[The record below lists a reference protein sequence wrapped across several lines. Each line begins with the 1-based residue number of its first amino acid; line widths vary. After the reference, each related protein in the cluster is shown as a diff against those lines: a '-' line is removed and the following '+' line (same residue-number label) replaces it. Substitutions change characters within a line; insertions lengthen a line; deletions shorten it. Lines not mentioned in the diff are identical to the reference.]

1 MENLYEKLNSYAESD
16 YYGFH
21 MPGHKRNRNVTGVS
35 LPYRIDITEIEGFDD
50 LHHAKGFLKQ
60 AQERAA
66 EVFQGEETCFLINGS
81 TVGILSA
88 VLGCTQRGDKI
99 LMARN
104 CHKSVYH
111 AVYMN
116 ELEAEYLY
124 PVFDRELNGE
134 VRPEDVQR
142 ILEEERISAEKGK
155 RANSEMEKRTDSE
168 MKKRVNSE
176 MEKRTNSE
184 MEKRVNSE
192 KKTRINSEKE
202 KIRAVVITSPTYDGV
217 VSDVARIAE
226 IVHAYGIPLIVDEAH
241 GAHFGF
247 HPYFPENS
255 NVKGAD
261 VVIHSIHKTLPA
273 LTQTALIH
281 MNGIFADREKI
292 KKYLHILQTSS
303 PSYILMAG
311 IDACVGWLGSEK
323 KDAAF
328 DDYVKLLKE
337 TRNQLKKLRHLQMI
351 ETENFDFSKIVIS
364 VKGTRYSGRELYK
377 LLLEKYHL
385 QMEMAAGTY
394 VLAMTSVGDIREGF
408 QRLVQALHEIDGKLE
423 KENVLPLSRNDRNLE
438 KENQSLLSGN
448 DRNLEKENQSLLSGI
463 DRNLE
468 KENEPILSVIDK
480 KLKEENP
487 RPLSE
492 SELTLD
498 SENGGIGLT
507 AAGIPRLEQ
516 VFSSSKAEQAGKQNP
531 ESVCA
536 LPWSCCCGKISMEYA
551 YIYPPGIPLIVPGER
566 ISEEVIA
573 RIEEYSRMGF
583 DIEGL
588 NKSGYITTMD
598 LTQ

>member
-1 MENLYEKLNSYAESD
+1 MENLYEKLSSYAESD

-35 LPYRIDITEIEGFDD
+35 LPYGIDITEIEGFDD

-66 EVFQGEETCFLINGS
+66 EVFHGEETCFLINGS

-142 ILEEERISAEKGK
+142 ILEEERIIAEKGK
-155 RANSEMEKRTDSE
+155 RTNSEMKKRVNSEREKRTDSE

-176 MEKRTNSE
+176 
-184 MEKRVNSE
+184 
-192 KKTRINSEKE
+192 KKTRISSEKE

-351 ETENFDFSKIVIS
+351 ETENFDFSKSVIS

-408 QRLVQALHEIDGKLE
+408 QRLVQALHEIDG
-423 KENVLPLSRNDRNLE
+423 NLE
-438 KENQSLLSGN
+438 KENGLP
-448 DRNLEKENQSLLSGI
+448 LSGI

-468 KENEPILSVIDK
+468 KENEPILSVIVK

-487 RPLSE
+487 WPLSE

-531 ESVCA
+531 ESVSA

-583 DIEGL
+583 DIEGM
-588 NKSGYITTMD
+588 NKSGYITIMD
-598 LTQ
+598 ST

>member
-1 MENLYEKLNSYAESD
+1 MENLYEKLSSYAESD

-142 ILEEERISAEKGK
+142 ILEEERIIAEKGK
-155 RANSEMEKRTDSE
+155 R
-168 MKKRVNSE
+168 
-176 MEKRTNSE
+176 TNC
-184 MEKRVNSE
+184 
-192 KKTRINSEKE
+192 EKE

-311 IDACVGWLGSEK
+311 IDACAGWLGSEK
-323 KDAAF
+323 KDAVF
-328 DDYVKLLKE
+328 DDYVRLLKE

-351 ETENFDFSKIVIS
+351 ETVNFDFSKIVIS

-408 QRLVQALHEIDGKLE
+408 QKLVQALHEIDGNLE

-448 DRNLEKENQSLLSGI
+448 DRNLEKEN
-463 DRNLE
+463 E
-468 KENEPILSVIDK
+468 TILSVIDK

-492 SELTLD
+492 GELTLD
-498 SENGGIGLT
+498 SENGRIGLT
-507 AAGIPRLEQ
+507 AAGLPRLER

-588 NKSGYITTMD
+588 NKSGYITIMD
-598 LTQ
+598 LEQ

>member
-1 MENLYEKLNSYAESD
+1 MENLYEKLSSYVESD

-35 LPYRIDITEIEGFDD
+35 LPYGIDITEIEGFDD

-60 AQERAA
+60 AQERTA
-66 EVFQGEETCFLINGS
+66 EVFHGEETCFLINGS

-142 ILEEERISAEKGK
+142 ILEEERIIAEKGK
-155 RANSEMEKRTDSE
+155 RTNSEKEKRVNSEREKRTDSE

-176 MEKRTNSE
+176 
-184 MEKRVNSE
+184 
-192 KKTRINSEKE
+192 KKTRISSEKE

-394 VLAMTSVGDIREGF
+394 VLAMTSVGDIRKGF
-408 QRLVQALHEIDGKLE
+408 QRLVQALHEIDG
-423 KENVLPLSRNDRNLE
+423 NLE
-438 KENQSLLSGN
+438 KENGLP
-448 DRNLEKENQSLLSGI
+448 LSGI

-566 ISEEVIA
+566 ISKEVIA
-573 RIEEYSRMGF
+573 RIEEYSKMGF

-588 NKSGYITTMD
+588 NKSGYITIMD
-598 LTQ
+598 STQ

>member
-1 MENLYEKLNSYAESD
+1 MENLYEKLSSYAESD

-35 LPYRIDITEIEGFDD
+35 LPYGIDITEIEGFDD

-66 EVFQGEETCFLINGS
+66 EVFHGEETCFLINGS

-142 ILEEERISAEKGK
+142 ILEEERIIAEKGK
-155 RANSEMEKRTDSE
+155 RTNSEKEKRVNSEREKRTDSE

-176 MEKRTNSE
+176 
-184 MEKRVNSE
+184 
-192 KKTRINSEKE
+192 KKTRISSEKE

-377 LLLEKYHL
+377 LFLEKYHL

-408 QRLVQALHEIDGKLE
+408 QRLVQALHEIDG
-423 KENVLPLSRNDRNLE
+423 NLE
-438 KENQSLLSGN
+438 KENGLP
-448 DRNLEKENQSLLSGI
+448 LSGI

-498 SENGGIGLT
+498 SENGRIGLT

-566 ISEEVIA
+566 ISKEVIA
-573 RIEEYSRMGF
+573 RIEEYSKMGF

-588 NKSGYITTMD
+588 NKSGYITIMD
-598 LTQ
+598 STQ